1 MGLSCFLLCVDEFL
15 LCVLSLDC
23 VEMYM
28 GDFNPQ
34 HESVLGTDAAAGNLG
49 TTLKVAFGR
58 ALGSNHHPSYW
69 WSLE

>member
-34 HESVLGTDAAAGNLG
+34 HELRDVINAS
-49 TTLKVAFGR
+49 
-58 ALGSNHHPSYW
+58 W
-69 WSLE
+69 